1 MSCSLT
7 TFALHHGEVCCPA
20 CAEKICGISPTQLT
34 LDARSP
40 CVSSSFETALRLL
53 DARCPHDQRS
63 RFHTAVKDWVH
74 SNGSLPEG
82 VTLKDAS
89 VEVAAAVE
97 EDAPVVPSHRVL
109 CTNYSLKSRAFM
121 LTFNSPLFAA
131 DTWPLFLEHVQGLV
145 KKLGVRIWAAC
156 FERSLKGS
164 RVSHHGHC
172 YFIWT
177 DGVGSV
183 SYTHLTL
190 PTKRIV

>member
-1 MSCSLT
+1 MHFHDIGSGNIAFSCAVHSQPSLYT
-7 TFALHHGEVCCPA
+7 MAKSAARRAQRKSVAKKQRGKYNARREERRRCFREFNELLQ
-20 CAEKICGISPTQLT
+20 KIGISPTQLT

-63 RFHTAVKDWVH
+63 RFHAAVKDWVH

-121 LTFNSPLFAA
+121 LTFNS
-131 DTWPLFLEHVQGLV
+131 DTINPG
-145 KKLGVRIWAAC
+145 
-156 FERSLKGS
+156 
-164 RVSHHGHC
+164 
-172 YFIWT
+172 T
-177 DGVGSV
+177 
-183 SYTHLTL
+183 
-190 PTKRIV
+190 